1 MTPAHAPHQAFID
14 MPARRRTLPAGYL
27 VATPNHTENQVFMVE
42 SGRLRVSLSGQS
54 RALTLSYLEPGDIYT
69 THTPTYI
76 ETVSPTVLR
85 MVETAQFAQQLRTDP
100 AAIGTVMRVLGRLL
114 ENSVALVE
122 DLAFRDVPARLAR
135 FLLGLAERRGTA
147 VAGGVLVPLE
157 LNMEDVASLLGTTR
171 QTASSLMNQF
181 ERDGWLQR
189 PTRRS
194 VLVTNMARLEA
205 LAGRDGSV
213 G

>member
-1 MTPAHAPHQAFID
+1 MTAPH
-14 MPARRRTLPAGYL
+14 PAGPPALDLAGTRKSLPAGYL
-27 VATPNHTENQVFMVE
+27 VATPDHAQDQVFMVE
-42 SGRLRVSLSGQS
+42 SGRLRVYLAGES

-85 MVETAQFAQQLRTDP
+85 VVETAQFAQQLRTDP

-114 ENSVALVE
+114 ENSVDLIE

-147 VAGGVLVPLE
+147 VEGGVLVPLE

-194 VLVTNMARLEA
+194 VLVTHMARLEA
-205 LAGRDGSV
+205 LACSDGSV